1 MKYNSYFFKI
11 FRIVFV
17 NIFLSTGFFIICS
30 IDIPGIMVEV
40 VAREFN
46 NDLNLDLAVA
56 AFFNTGV
63 VSIRLGNGDG
73 TFTDAPS

>member
-46 NDLNLDLAVA
+46 NDLNLDCCANVTMMYLYCLETVML
-56 AFFNTGV
+56 FSF
-63 VSIRLGNGDG
+63 
-73 TFTDAPS
+73 PK